1 MPLHAVRLF
10 LAPLALLLLAALPA
24 RAFDTR
30 AASAYVLD
38 LATGT
43 VLYEKNAEIGLPPA
57 SMSKL
62 MTLNMLFEALEDG
75 RLAMDTRLRVS
86 EQAQAMGGSTMFLDT
101 SDRPSVE
108 ELIQGIIV
116 LSGNDACVVVAE
128 ALGGTEAAFAAMM
141 TERAK
146 TLGMENSSFANASGW
161 PHPMQRMSMKDL
173 ALLAKRL
180 IEHFPQY
187 YPYFGMAEYAFDN
200 RAPDNRFNR
209 NPLLK
214 MGIGA
219 DGLKTGHTSEAGY
232 GLVGSALQGQRRIV
246 FVISGLASEEAR
258 AQEAEAIVNW
268 AFRQFTMKTVVRAGT
283 RVAEAGVWLGNNATV
298 GLVAAEDV
306 TLLVPVIQRDG
317 LEADVT
323 WTGPIAAPI
332 VQGQELGRMVIRRDG
347 MADTTVALVAET
359 AVGEAGF
366 VDRLRVAAERALVRV
381 LGGGPAPLTN

>member
-116 LSGNDACVVVAE
+116 LSGNDGKLELRQC
-128 ALGGTEAAFAAMM
+128 
-141 TERAK
+141 
-146 TLGMENSSFANASGW
+146 LGMA
-161 PHPMQRMSMKDL
+161 
-173 ALLAKRL
+173 
-180 IEHFPQY
+180 
-187 YPYFGMAEYAFDN
+187 
-200 RAPDNRFNR
+200 APDAAHVDEGSGAAGKAADRAFPAIL
-209 NPLLK
+209 PLFRH
-214 MGIGA
+214 G
-219 DGLKTGHTSEAGY
+219 
-232 GLVGSALQGQRRIV
+232 RIC
-246 FVISGLASEEAR
+246 L
-258 AQEAEAIVNW
+258 
-268 AFRQFTMKTVVRAGT
+268 
-283 RVAEAGVWLGNNATV
+283 
-298 GLVAAEDV
+298 
-306 TLLVPVIQRDG
+306 
-317 LEADVT
+317 
-323 WTGPIAAPI
+323 
-332 VQGQELGRMVIRRDG
+332 
-347 MADTTVALVAET
+347 
-359 AVGEAGF
+359 
-366 VDRLRVAAERALVRV
+366 
-381 LGGGPAPLTN
+381 